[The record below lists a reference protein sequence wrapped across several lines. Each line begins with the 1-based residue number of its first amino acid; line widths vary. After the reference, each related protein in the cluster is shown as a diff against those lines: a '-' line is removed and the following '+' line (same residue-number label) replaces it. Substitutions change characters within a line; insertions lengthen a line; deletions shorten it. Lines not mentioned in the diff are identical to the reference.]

1 MDNAPIF
8 LFAAVLVV
16 AGILFALITFTK
28 KGSTLDVQKFRV
40 RWMTIEQQLSKTEPS
55 SHLLCVLSAD
65 KLLDQA
71 LRDKGIRGDTMGER
85 MKSAGSLWS
94 NADATWSAHKLRN
107 RIAHDTD
114 VKVAYDE
121 ARRSLAA
128 FKQSLKDL
136 GAI

>member
-16 AGILFALITFTK
+16 AGILFAIMTFTR
-28 KGSTLDVQKFRV
+28 KGSTLDVQKFRI
-40 RWMTIEQQLSKTEPS
+40 RWMTIEQQLSKSEPS

-71 LRDKGIRGDTMGER
+71 LKDKGMKGDTMGER
-85 MKSAGSLWS
+85 MKAAGTFWS
-94 NADATWSAHKLRN
+94 NANRTWSAHKLRN
-107 RIAHDTD
+107 QIAHDTD
-114 VKVAYDE
+114 VSVSYDD
-121 ARRSLAA
+121 ARRTLAA